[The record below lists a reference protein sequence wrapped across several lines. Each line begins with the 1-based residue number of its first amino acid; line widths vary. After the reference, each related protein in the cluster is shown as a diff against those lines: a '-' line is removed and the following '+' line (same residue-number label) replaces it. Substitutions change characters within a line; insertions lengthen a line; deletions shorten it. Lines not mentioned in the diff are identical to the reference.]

1 MLLGGTNLKS
11 VVIISTQE
19 FRCTA
24 VSRLLF
30 VYRRRT
36 RCILA
41 QVYNSLFGS
50 VLITPVRRVTIRTR
64 LTCNTLPSYAYAAA
78 TAVMSVAIRYVL
90 PVYERA
96 SRSGQTFAVLKQ
108 QVNIRLDNS
117 RS

>member
-50 VLITPVRRVTIRTR
+50 VLITPVRRVRTR

-78 TAVMSVAIRYVL
+78 TAAMSVAIRYVL

-117 RS
+117 RT